1 MATPAELHFTFD
13 GKAIDAN
20 VDQLIIAGWTGRD
33 TAAVEE
39 HIAELE
45 TIGVARP
52 AATPCFYRASASLL
66 TQALSIQALGA
77 NSSGEAECFMLAA
90 AGDLWVGVGSDH
102 TDRKVEAFDVTV
114 SKQMCAKP
122 VGANLWRHADVA
134 DHWDDLILRSY
145 ATTNGER
152 RLYQE
157 GSIAALKPPTEL
169 IERYR
174 DGGALEQGTLMFGGT
189 LAVIGDVVGADRFEV
204 EIYDPALDTSLLH
217 GYDIQVLPGAI

>member
-1 MATPAELHFTFD
+1 MTTPTELHFTFD

-52 AATPCFYRASASLL
+52 AATPCFYRTSASLL
-66 TQALSIQALGA
+66 TQAPSIQALGA

-134 DHWDDLILRSY
+134 DHWNDLILRSY

-152 RLYQE
+152 RRYQE